1 MNTKTANNEP
11 FTGIK
16 GQSNAHNETGQHG
29 ETIKIGSQFVNI
41 DNIYQ
46 GVIVSGTPGSEN
58 VIEVLSALI
67 KTLIQNN
74 HSMCIYDYN
83 YPSLTAVID
92 KTTSE
97 RGQSK
102 TEREQSE
109 RAQPYHILDLNDIQ
123 CSVRINPIHPNMIK
137 NFEDAY
143 HIAEL
148 LVQSLVVPKVKHKIS
163 FFEASATLILASAIF
178 FWVKYYPEK
187 ADLPH
192 VFWFLVGG
200 SNPLQPLEIMM
211 KTPIL
216 MEALSVFK
224 PILEN
229 KAADE
234 AVAICGELVVRLA
247 EISTPESYWVFSGEE
262 TPETLSDNQS
272 GNPIRL
278 VIANSHG
285 SLHCQN
291 TIPLHNFILAY
302 MTRYFVKNG
311 LKGKTAS
318 SVIFEGLQE
327 LYIPKLIDCVA
338 LSRASR
344 TSLILNTNSQN
355 HLKDVYNI
363 DCIPNIIDAGRS
375 PKCKPIYFPADTL
388 SHPKSLE
395 EMKKSMIKN
404 WIKIRK
410 ESETAL
416 INSHP

>member
-1 MNTKTANNEP
+1 MRMTTKTGKNEP
-11 FTGIK
+11 FTEIK
-16 GQSNAHNETGQHG
+16 GQSNAHNETGQQG

-46 GVIVSGTPGSEN
+46 GIIVSGTPGSEN

-92 KTTSE
+92 KTISE
-97 RGQSK
+97 RGLSK
-102 TEREQSE
+102 TETEQSE

-137 NFEDAY
+137 NFYDAY

-148 LVQSLVVPKVKHKIS
+148 LVQSLVVPKIEHKIS
-163 FFEASATLILASAIF
+163 FFEASATRILASAIF

-192 VFWFLVGG
+192 VFWFLIGG
-200 SNPLQPLEIMM
+200 SNMLQPLEIMM
-211 KTPIL
+211 KTPVL

-234 AVAICGELVVRLA
+234 AVARLGELVGRLA
-247 EISTPESYWVFSGEE
+247 KISTPESYWVLSGKE

-285 SLHCQN
+285 SLHCQD
-291 TIPLHNFILAY
+291 TIPWHNFILAY

-311 LKGKTAS
+311 LERKTAS

-338 LSRASR
+338 LARASR
-344 TSLILNTNSQN
+344 TSLIFNTNSQN

-375 PKCKPIYFPADTL
+375 PKCKPIYFQADTL
-388 SHPKSLE
+388 RPQKSLE

-416 INSHP
+416 LN